1 MDELAFSPETLRL
14 RSCHDQGRRHLSDVF
29 WVRSEQGELLAVRQ
43 SVLLYEDAEKK
54 ELLGLAYARP
64 VKEAAAGGELPA
76 EEDTNERRR
85 GAPRQS
91 RQAGGIVMT
100 MEECYQK
107 LGGNYAEVSER
118 LPSLRLVEKFVG
130 RFPEDKSFETLCAA
144 VEAGDREGA
153 FRAAH
158 TLKGVCA
165 NLSFTR
171 LLHSASRLTEALRP
185 EADAVSP
192 AALPLLEE
200 VRRDYHLTVRTIR
213 AYMDGE

>member
-118 LPSLRLVEKFVG
+118 LPSLRLVENSSADSQRTRALKRFAPLWRPGTG
-130 RFPEDKSFETLCAA
+130 RGLSGLPIRSRACA
-144 VEAGDREGA
+144 
-153 FRAAH
+153 
-158 TLKGVCA
+158 
-165 NLSFTR
+165 
-171 LLHSASRLTEALRP
+171 P
-185 EADAVSP
+185 
-192 AALPLLEE
+192 
-200 VRRDYHLTVRTIR
+200 I
-213 AYMDGE
+213 